1 MKQLFGAGL
10 IIAMVASLGA
20 LALAQMPPGG
30 FAGMRTR
37 AVVEIPEASG
47 GAVAPAPSSGTENL
61 ITMNFQDVDISV
73 LAKFI
78 SEITGKNFVL
88 DESVRGKVS
97 IVSPTKVTPE
107 QAYSIFKSVLQ
118 LKGFTTVAAGPVIKI
133 VPSRDVRGSAALTTS
148 MQPALQGGADEY
160 VTRMVKL
167 KNVDSSSLVNV
178 IQPMITRDGLVAA
191 FPETN
196 TLIITDDA
204 WNIDR
209 LLRIIGSLDAQ
220 GLQQSVVV
228 IPLKLAY
235 ADDLAPKIEQ
245 IMGERATAGTASGGY
260 RPGIGVV
267 APSAQAPSRTFKIV
281 PDERTNSLIVLAGPL
296 EMREIKDLVD
306 KLDIHSPTANS
317 RVHVYYLKYA
327 QALEMVSVL
336 SALLGNGGGG
346 PGMLSP
352 QTGRGSLGR
361 SSGTGGMG
369 MGGMGMGGMGM
380 GGMGMGSM
388 GSMSSGFGGSFGGG
402 MGGMG
407 GMGGGGMGGTMGSR
421 NGGSGTLGG
430 GAPATATATGGPGTE
445 FEQPVKVT
453 ADPAT
458 NSLVVSAS
466 PQDYNTLQTIISQLD
481 IPRRQVYVQAV
492 IVEVSAQRM
501 RELGISYQGSA
512 NFGGNVLGVGHF
524 DYGNLANDLTNPL
537 GATGLTFGLA
547 SGTMCTVNSAL
558 SAATAATTGTTTGT
572 TSVTVPCDIALIT
585 AIETDTHSNVL
596 SAPTLLTTDNEEA
609 TIVVG
614 QNVPFLS
621 SATATS
627 ALSGQIFNS
636 VNRQNVG
643 ISLDIV
649 PQITEGGYIKMDVYE
664 ELSAV
669 IPTTANNP
677 LGPTTTIR
685 SASTTVLVQN
695 HRTTVIGGLLADEVD
710 ITNNGVPF
718 LTNIPVLGNFFS
730 DKQRTGQKT
739 DLLVFLTPHVILN
752 REDLRELS
760 LDERQRFLQTL
771 GRKEVHDMPLDEV
784 REIFKPSFAT
794 TVPPGAEFG
803 SANPEPD
810 PGASA
815 PSGSTFSPTP
825 LNTYEIGPSAQ
836 TNVPSGPSA
845 VAPTGV
851 AIAPAG
857 PLAAPPS
864 GSFSGTPATAA
875 AVSSGGASGT
885 PMQADANTHKSGGTL
900 DSVKGLFDLR

>member
-1 MKQLFGAGL
+1 MKRLSRTL
-10 IIAMVASLGA
+10 LVVTLVLWLVPVASAEL
-20 LALAQMPPGG
+20 PKPG
-30 FAGMRTR
+30 
-37 AVVEIPEASG
+37 
-47 GAVAPAPSSGTENL
+47 SSENL

-118 LKGFTTVAAGPVIKI
+118 LKGFTTVGAGPVIKI
-133 VPSRDVRGSAALTTS
+133 VPSRDVRGSAALTQSQT
-148 MQPALQGGADEY
+148 PAQQETTDAY

-167 KNVDSSSLVNV
+167 RNVDSASLVNV
-178 IQPMITRDGLVAA
+178 IQPMISRDGLVAA

-204 WNIDR
+204 WNVQR
-209 LLRIIGSLDAQ
+209 LLSIIGSLDSQ
-220 GLQQSVVV
+220 GIQQSVAV

-245 IMGERATAGTASGGY
+245 IMGERASGAAGTPGY
-260 RPGIGVV
+260 GRPGMGVV
-267 APSAQAPSRTFKIV
+267 APSAQAPSRAFKIV
-281 PDERTNSLIVLAGPL
+281 PDQRTNSLIVLAGPL
-296 EMREIKDLVD
+296 QMRQIKDLVD
-306 KLDIHSPTANS
+306 KLDIHSPSATS

-327 QALEMVSVL
+327 QSLQMVAVL
-336 SALLGNGGGG
+336 NALLGGGGGG

-361 SSGTGGMG
+361 GSGLGFGGLGTGGMG
-369 MGGMGMGGMGM
+369 GGFGGMGGYGGGFGSMSGGMGGGF
-380 GGMGMGSM
+380 GGMGG
-388 GSMSSGFGGSFGGG
+388 GF
-402 MGGMG
+402 GGMG
-407 GMGGGGMGGTMGSR
+407 GMGGGMGGFGGGMRNRASGS
-421 NGGSGTLGG
+421 LGG
-430 GAPATATATGGPGTE
+430 GGAASAMATGGPGTE
-445 FEQPVKVT
+445 FEQPVRVT

-466 PQDYNTLQTIISQLD
+466 PQDFATLQTIISQLD

-492 IVEVSAQRM
+492 IVEVSTNRM

-524 DYGNLANDLTNPL
+524 DYGNLASALTNPL

-547 SGTMCTVNSAL
+547 SGSMCTVNTAL
-558 SAATAATTGTTTGT
+558 SAAAGST
-572 TSVTVPCDIALIT
+572 TSGSTTSTNVTVPCDIALIT

-614 QNVPFLS
+614 QNLPFLS
-621 SATATS
+621 SATASS
-627 ALSGQIFNS
+627 ALTGQIFQS

-643 ISLDIV
+643 ITLDIV
-649 PQITEGGYIKMDVYE
+649 PQITEGGYIKLDVYE
-664 ELSAV
+664 EVSAV
-669 IPTTANNP
+669 ILSTVNNP

-695 HRTTVIGGLLADEVD
+695 HRTTVIGGLLADGVD
-710 ITNNGVPF
+710 ISRNGVPF
-718 LTNIPVLGNFFS
+718 LSNIPVLGNFFT
-730 DKQRTGQKT
+730 DRQRNGQKT
-739 DLLVFLTPHVILN
+739 DLMVFLTPHVILN

-771 GRKEVHDMPLDEV
+771 GRKEVHDMPLAQV
-784 REIFKPSFAT
+784 REIFKPSFSVS
-794 TVPPGAEFG
+794 VPPGAEFG
-803 SANPEPD
+803 APNPQPDSGAGFSAPGAAAPSGAMYAPPPPNTYEIAPGARNSSRS
-810 PGASA
+810 GASA
-815 PSGSTFSPTP
+815 P
-825 LNTYEIGPSAQ
+825 
-836 TNVPSGPSA
+836 
-845 VAPTGV
+845 V

-857 PLAAPPS
+857 PLAGAPPAAAAPV
-864 GSFSGTPATAA
+864 GAAPATY
-875 AVSSGGASGT
+875 SSAPAPGSV
-885 PMQADANTHKSGGTL
+885 QAEAGTHKSSGTL